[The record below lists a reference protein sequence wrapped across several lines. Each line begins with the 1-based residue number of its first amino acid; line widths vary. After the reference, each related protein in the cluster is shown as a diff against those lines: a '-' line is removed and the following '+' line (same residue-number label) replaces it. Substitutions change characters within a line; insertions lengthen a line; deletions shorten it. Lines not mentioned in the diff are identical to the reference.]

1 MTDGEDD
8 ILARVIDIAMELR
21 PDNSGRIKLPT
32 ERELAD
38 QLGIQ
43 RPTLRDRL
51 TVLET
56 LGLLQRV
63 QGSGTYLALPNS
75 RFLQF
80 YFGVAL
86 KLGFISIDQ
95 IQNAM
100 EMIGREMAG
109 AAAIQASAAD
119 LEALDDL
126 IDQIAASETV
136 EDVVDLQFELHAGL
150 ARACRNPVIVIVVDG
165 LSSVIRSV
173 IANKVRIIS
182 MVRGAFERNVE
193 AYRALVQALRDREP
207 ELAREAIQECY
218 WLWRREESKISIL
231 NISE

>member
-1 MTDGEDD
+1 MTDGDDD

-21 PDNSGRIKLPT
+21 PDSTGRIKLPT
-32 ERELAD
+32 ERDLAE

-80 YFGVAL
+80 YFGVSL

-95 IQNAM
+95 IQTAM
-100 EMIGREMAG
+100 EMIGLEMAG
-109 AAAIQASAAD
+109 TAAVQATLAD
-119 LEALDDL
+119 FEALDGL
-126 IDQIAASETV
+126 IDQIATCDTIEG
-136 EDVVDLQFELHAGL
+136 VVDLQFELHATL
-150 ARACRNPVIVIVVDG
+150 ARACRNPVIVIVIDG

-173 IANKVRIIS
+173 IANKVKILA

-207 ELAREAIQECY
+207 DLARAAIQECY
-218 WLWRREESKISIL
+218 WLWRREEAKISIL
-231 NISE
+231 NISD

>member
-21 PDNSGRIKLPT
+21 PDPSGRIKLPT

-80 YFGVAL
+80 YFEVAL
-86 KLGFISIDQ
+86 KLGFISVDQ

-109 AAAIQASAAD
+109 AAAIHASASD
-119 LEALDDL
+119 LEELDRL
-126 IDQIAASETV
+126 IDEIAACETM
-136 EDVVDLQFELHAGL
+136 EDVVELQFELHASL
-150 ARACRNPVIVIVVDG
+150 AKACRNPVIVIVIHG

-173 IANKVRIIS
+173 IANKVKIIA

-207 ELAREAIQECY
+207 ELARTAIQECY

-231 NISE
+231 NISD

>member
-21 PDNSGRIKLPT
+21 PDSSGRISFPQSVSWPINSASSARPAGSADRFGDARAASARPRQRNLSGAP
-32 ERELAD
+32 ELA
-38 QLGIQ
+38 
-43 RPTLRDRL
+43 
-51 TVLET
+51 VLAI
-56 LGLLQRV
+56 LFR
-63 QGSGTYLALPNS
+63 
-75 RFLQF
+75 R
-80 YFGVAL
+80 AL

-95 IQNAM
+95 IQSAM

-119 LEALDDL
+119 LEALEDL
-126 IDQIAASETV
+126 IDQIAASDSL
-136 EDVVDLQFELHAGL
+136 EDVVELQFELHASL
-150 ARACRNPVIVIVVDG
+150 ARACRNPVIVIVIDG

>member
-21 PDNSGRIKLPT
+21 PDSSGRIKLPT

-109 AAAIQASAAD
+109 AAAIQASNAD
-119 LEALDDL
+119 LEALEDL
-126 IDQIAASETV
+126 IDQIAASDSL
-136 EDVVDLQFELHAGL
+136 EDVVELQASL
-150 ARACRNPVIVIVVDG
+150 ARACRNPVIVIVIDG

>member
-21 PDNSGRIKLPT
+21 PDPSGRIKLPT

-95 IQNAM
+95 IQSAM

-109 AAAIQASAAD
+109 AAAIHASAAD
-119 LEALDDL
+119 FEELDRL
-126 IDQIAASETV
+126 IDEIAACETM
-136 EDVVDLQFELHAGL
+136 EDVVELQFELHASL
-150 ARACRNPVIVIVVDG
+150 AKACRNPVIVIVIDG

-173 IANKVRIIS
+173 IANKVKIIA

-207 ELAREAIQECY
+207 DMARSAIQECY
-218 WLWRREESKISIL
+218 WLWRREESKVSIL
-231 NISE
+231 NISD

>member
-1 MTDGEDD
+1 MSHTSA
-8 ILARVIDIAMELR
+8 LAPR
-21 PDNSGRIKLPT
+21 
-32 ERELAD
+32 
-38 QLGIQ
+38 
-43 RPTLRDRL
+43 
-51 TVLET
+51 
-56 LGLLQRV
+56 
-63 QGSGTYLALPNS
+63 
-75 RFLQF
+75 
-80 YFGVAL
+80 
-86 KLGFISIDQ
+86 
-95 IQNAM
+95 
-100 EMIGREMAG
+100 
-109 AAAIQASAAD
+109 
-119 LEALDDL
+119 
-126 IDQIAASETV
+126 IAASDSL
-136 EDVVDLQFELHAGL
+136 EDVVDLQFELHASL

>member
-56 LGLLQRV
+56 LGLV

-109 AAAIQASAAD
+109 AAAIQASTAD

-126 IDQIAASETV
+126 IDQIAASESV
-136 EDVVDLQFELHAGL
+136 EDVVDLQFELHASL